1 MKSILKKYLITGL
14 LILVPI
20 LVSWIVLLR
29 LVQWLYG
36 VLDFNI
42 LPPRVPVQWIG
53 FLPDIAIRPL
63 DFLLSAADF
72 FLALLTVI
80 VVLLF
85 TGMIG
90 QAWIM
95 RRLISISEAILNRL
109 PLVGIVYRTSKQL
122 METVLQDGT
131 TSFQRVVLVEFPREG
146 LWSIGFVSNKS
157 SALFDS
163 KLGRRLINIFVPT
176 TPNPTTGFL
185 MVTAEDK
192 VVSVNMSVEDAFK
205 MLMSMGVV
213 QPLKERPAHH
223 HEQPPTVPASSAVAA
238 GDVSEGKD

>member
-1 MKSILKKYLITGL
+1 MKSVLKKYLITGL

-36 VLDFNI
+36 VLDFDI
-42 LPPRVPVQWIG
+42 LPQSVPSQWLD
-53 FLPDIAIRPL
+53 FLPDIAVQPL
-63 DFLLSAADF
+63 NILLSAADF

-163 KLGRRLINIFVPT
+163 KLGGRMINVFVPT

-192 VVSVNMSVEDAFK
+192 VVNVNMTVEDAFK

-213 QPLKERPAHH
+213 QPMKERPSKHTGLPADL
-223 HEQPPTVPASSAVAA
+223 QPCPVTAA
-238 GDVSEGKD
+238 GEPPGKE